1 MYNVE
6 WEPPIIIEH
15 MSENN
20 EKTLGELYA
29 EKYGKESG
37 QPQTGDAIPVD
48 TTKKDILEA
57 LTANIRSDWV
67 EIELPTRNQFYP
79 EGTCVTIRPFAYAEE
94 KMLMTSSKA
103 KNFNIINNLMKRCVQ
118 GIELQEL
125 TLADKVYLLFK
136 LREISYGNSY
146 KIELTCDGCE
156 HPNALDIEINKLHV
170 NYAPEDA
177 TSLEEIYLP
186 DSQRKVFINLPRVK
200 DESYLENPALILDN
214 CWKFIERV
222 EDIDSKDIIRA
233 FVTRLSARD
242 VSLIKQAIIG
252 KDWGLDTQIKY
263 HCTECETL
271 NELALPLGADF
282 FSASL
287 ED

>member
-1 MYNVE
+1 
-6 WEPPIIIEH
+6 

-20 EKTLGELYA
+20 KKTLGELYA

-103 KNFNIINNLMKRCVQ
+103 KNFNIINNLMKRCIQ
-118 GIELQEL
+118 GIDLQEL

-146 KIELTCDGCE
+146 KVELTCEGCE

-170 NYAPEDA
+170 NYAP
-177 TSLEEIYLP
+177 
-186 DSQRKVFINLPRVK
+186 
-200 DESYLENPALILDN
+200 
-214 CWKFIERV
+214 ERV